1 MAPNTLLIPALE
13 DKVRGSEDIGD
24 IMDLDSLES
33 DFMQAGNVYNEHAE
47 QVAKL
52 KEQEKILIEQ
62 EKILIVKQKYFKE
75 KYPNFLTWNDKEQIR
90 YLHKTNPDE
99 WTIEKLSDGF
109 PALPETI
116 KKIIKASWTKTSSTK
131 IMNHDNSVKRNWEM
145 FKKDQL
151 DLPVVLTNHLQKF
164 TSRNYNQCINN
175 IVLPSIEIKPKVQG
189 VHGEFSEI
197 IKSYERLKTKHTGE
211 EERSETGEFSEI
223 IKSYERLKT
232 KHTGEEER
240 SETKQEVNTKKPAK
254 EMYLISNV
262 TQNNHTT
269 LDSLKTSLRTNASLG
284 EEITEDDKILLRPT
298 DDTSIITNEIPKNSI
313 IDLKDVS
320 KTTYLSTSSNMIPL

>member
-1 MAPNTLLIPALE
+1 
-13 DKVRGSEDIGD
+13 
-24 IMDLDSLES
+24 
-33 DFMQAGNVYNEHAE
+33 
-47 QVAKL
+47 
-52 KEQEKILIEQ
+52 
-62 EKILIVKQKYFKE
+62 
-75 KYPNFLTWNDKEQIR
+75 
-90 YLHKTNPDE
+90 
-99 WTIEKLSDGF
+99 
-109 PALPETI
+109 
-116 KKIIKASWTKTSSTK
+116 
-131 IMNHDNSVKRNWEM
+131 MNHDNSVKRNWEM
-145 FKKDQL
+145 FKKEQL

-189 VHGEFSEI
+189 VH
-197 IKSYERLKTKHTGE
+197 
-211 EERSETGEFSEI
+211 GEFSEI

-320 KTTYLSTSSNMIPL
+320 KTTYLSTSSNSVKDDKHLIYPERITIPKDKLRDGCTYKLYDCYYDSDGLFLYRVPGMEK